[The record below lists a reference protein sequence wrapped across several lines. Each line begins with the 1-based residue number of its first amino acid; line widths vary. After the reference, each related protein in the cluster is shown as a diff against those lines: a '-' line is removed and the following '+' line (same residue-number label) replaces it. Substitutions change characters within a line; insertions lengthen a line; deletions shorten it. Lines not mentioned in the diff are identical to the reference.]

1 MHNMDMSKIEIMLI
15 KTLVIEELKRLE
27 ISMKSKMN
35 NISSY
40 IQDKEM
46 YNKYSKILSKLD

>member
-1 MHNMDMSKIEIMLI
+1 MYNMNMGKIEAMLI

>member
-46 YNKYSKILSKLD
+46 YNKYSEILSKLN

>member
-1 MHNMDMSKIEIMLI
+1 MYNMNMGKIEVMLI

-46 YNKYSKILSKLD
+46 YNKYSEILSKLN